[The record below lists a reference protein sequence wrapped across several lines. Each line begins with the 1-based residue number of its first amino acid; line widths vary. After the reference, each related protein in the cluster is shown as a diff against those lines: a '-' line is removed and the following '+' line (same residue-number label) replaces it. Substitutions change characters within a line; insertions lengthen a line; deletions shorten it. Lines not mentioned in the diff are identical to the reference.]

1 MARPVAGPYH
11 SDVVGESHGGAE
23 RSTAI
28 VLFTDL
34 VGSTELRSRLGDDAA
49 EALRRT
55 HDGLIADAV
64 EGHRGRLV
72 KHLGDGVMATFA
84 GASDAL
90 GAAVAIQQ
98 ALDRHNRSGASGV
111 PRLETKIGASAG
123 DVAFEEGDCFGTP
136 VIEAARLCAAAGGGQ
151 ILVTEIVRLLAGT
164 GGGHRCTPVGAL
176 DLKGL
181 PAPVPACEVAW
192 EPLAEPS
199 LPMPALLTGAGRIF
213 VGRDEELE
221 RLGRLW
227 KEATSGERRVAAL
240 AGEPG
245 IGKTRLAVALAAAVR
260 GLGGVVLAGRCDED
274 LGVPYQPF
282 VEALRHYVTRA
293 PERRLGRYPG
303 ELARLL
309 PDLAQSV
316 DGLPEP
322 LRSDPETERYRLFD
336 AVAAWL
342 ADLSTEAPV
351 LLVLD
356 DLHWG
361 AKPTLQLLRHV
372 LRFSEPLRLLVVATY
387 RDSDIGRGH
396 PLGGLLAELRRD
408 GQVERLALSGLDTAG
423 VAAFIET
430 AAGHRRDDEEA
441 QELFQL
447 VWRETEGNPF
457 FVAEVIRHL
466 LESGAIGQRDGRWV
480 LNAAVDDLG
489 IPEGVRDVVG
499 RRLSRLAE
507 ATNRVL
513 ATAAVVGLEFE
524 PAVVER
530 AAGVGEDELL
540 AALEEAT
547 AARLLT
553 EVPGARY
560 RFGHALVR
568 ATLYDELTGARR
580 VALHRRVAQAI
591 ESVHGRALDD
601 HLPALAHH
609 WARAAAPAADTDRAI
624 DYAARAGDRA
634 LAQLAYDEAAAYYHQ
649 ALELLAVAEGLP
661 DDGRQV
667 ELLIGLG
674 EAQRRAGD
682 PAHRET
688 LLEAARLAADRGD
701 VDAQARAVLANGRG
715 VWTTAIGEVDDERVA
730 ALEAAL
736 AVARPD
742 DSPTRARLLAA
753 LGLEL
758 TYTGEVGRRVRLADE
773 ALAIAR
779 ICGDAATLAHV
790 LLHRFFTIP
799 APSTLPERLAN
810 SAELIPLAESLGDPG
825 TTARA
830 LLQRSRCLIEAGDI
844 EGADRSLQAAER
856 LADDLA
862 QPTLRWLVGLITTT
876 RTILAGDLEEG
887 ERRAQA
893 GFELGQATGQGD
905 APTYLAAFLFLIRL
919 DQGRLGELEELVAE
933 RVAAVPNLLSFPVAL
948 AVILCELDR
957 PDEATEHYERVV
969 GHLDDLPVDSQWMLV
984 VPWCAVV
991 CAQLGDRPRAR
1002 LLFDLL
1008 APCASEVMFGAFVWV
1023 GAKAHY
1029 LALLATTLGDFDE
1042 AERRFADAATT
1053 HERIGAPHWL
1063 ARTRLEWA
1071 RMLLRRDRPGD
1082 TQRAQDLLAQALTI
1096 ARERS
1101 LANIERRAVQLL
1113 T

>member
-1 MARPVAGPYH
+1 M
-11 SDVVGESHGGAE
+11 
-23 RSTAI
+23 
-28 VLFTDL
+28 
-34 VGSTELRSRLGDDAA
+34 
-49 EALRRT
+49 
-55 HDGLIADAV
+55 
-64 EGHRGRLV
+64 
-72 KHLGDGVMATFA
+72 
-84 GASDAL
+84 
-90 GAAVAIQQ
+90 
-98 ALDRHNRSGASGV
+98 
-111 PRLETKIGASAG
+111 
-123 DVAFEEGDCFGTP
+123 
-136 VIEAARLCAAAGGGQ
+136 
-151 ILVTEIVRLLAGT
+151 
-164 GGGHRCTPVGAL
+164 
-176 DLKGL
+176 
-181 PAPVPACEVAW
+181 
-192 EPLAEPS
+192 
-199 LPMPALLTGAGRIF
+199 
-213 VGRDEELE
+213 
-221 RLGRLW
+221 
-227 KEATSGERRVAAL
+227 
-240 AGEPG
+240 
-245 IGKTRLAVALAAAVR
+245 
-260 GLGGVVLAGRCDED
+260 
-274 LGVPYQPF
+274 
-282 VEALRHYVTRA
+282 
-293 PERRLGRYPG
+293 
-303 ELARLL
+303 
-309 PDLAQSV
+309 
-316 DGLPEP
+316 
-322 LRSDPETERYRLFD
+322 
-336 AVAAWL
+336 
-342 ADLSTEAPV
+342 
-351 LLVLD
+351 
-356 DLHWG
+356 
-361 AKPTLQLLRHV
+361 
-372 LRFSEPLRLLVVATY
+372 
-387 RDSDIGRGH
+387 
-396 PLGGLLAELRRD
+396 
-408 GQVERLALSGLDTAG
+408 
-423 VAAFIET
+423 
-430 AAGHRRDDEEA
+430 
-441 QELFQL
+441 
-447 VWRETEGNPF
+447 
-457 FVAEVIRHL
+457 
-466 LESGAIGQRDGRWV
+466 ESGAIGQRDGRWV
-480 LNAAVDDLG
+480 INAAVDDLG
-489 IPEGVRDVVG
+489 IPEGIRDVVG

-530 AAGVGEDELL
+530 AAGVGEDEFL
-540 AALEEAT
+540 AAVEEAT
-547 AARLLT
+547 RARLLT

-609 WARAAAPAADTDRAI
+609 WARASAPAADTDRAI

-634 LAQLAYDEAAAYYHQ
+634 LVQLAYDEAAAYYHQ

-682 PAHRET
+682 RTHRET

-701 VDAQARAVLANGRG
+701 ADAQGRAVLANTRG
-715 VWTTAIGEVDDERVA
+715 VWPTAIGEVDHERVA

-736 AVARPD
+736 AAARPD

-758 TYTGEVGRRVRLADE
+758 TYMVDPERRVRLADE

-779 ICGDAATLAHV
+779 ICGDAATLADV
-790 LLHRFFTIP
+790 LLQRFFTIP
-799 APSTLPERLAN
+799 APSSLPERLAN
-810 SAELIPLAESLGDPG
+810 SAELISLAESLGDPG
-825 TTARA
+825 TTAGA

-844 EGADRSLQAAER
+844 EAADRALDGAER
-856 LADDLA
+856 LVDDLA
-862 QPTLRWLVGLITTT
+862 QPTLRWMVGSVAMT
-876 RTILAGDLEEG
+876 RTIMAGDLEEG

-893 GFELGQATGQGD
+893 GFELGQASGQGE
-905 APTYLAAFLFLIRL
+905 APTLLAGFLFLIRL

-933 RVAAVPNLLSFPVAL
+933 RLAAVPNLSSVPAVL

-969 GHLDDLPVDSQWMLV
+969 GHLDDLRVDTQWMV
-984 VPWCAVV
+984 TVPWCAVV

-1008 APCASEVMFGAFVWV
+1008 APCASEIMFGAFLAV
-1023 GAKAHY
+1023 GARAHY

-1042 AERRFADAATT
+1042 AERRFTDAATT

-1082 TQRAQDLLAQALTI
+1082 TQRAQDLLGQALTI